1 MLLTDISV
9 RALKPTDRQR
19 TYFDDSIGGFG
30 LRVSPGGTKTFVLIH
45 GRSRTRTTLG
55 RLGIISLADART
67 AAKRILAQK
76 TLGQHQPKTK
86 KFAEAY
92 ELFKTE
98 HIAKKKARTQY
109 DYQRVFDLYF
119 LKKLGCDRLQDVAY
133 ETVTDITDKL
143 ANRPSEQAHAL
154 AVARTFLRWCAR
166 PPRRYI
172 PHSPLEGLQLRTG
185 TARKRVLENWELAE
199 VWQSARGQGYPHG
212 PIVQLLI
219 LTGQRRG
226 EIAGLRRPWINEKDR
241 TITLPD
247 WITKNGVEHVFPYG
261 DMVAFI
267 LETLPRRN
275 STDLL
280 FPSFVSDD
288 RPISGWSKYKK
299 EMTAKI
305 ERWVLHDLRRTF
317 GTSLARLKV
326 PPHVVERL
334 LNHKLGS
341 ITNQTNGMVSA
352 VAEVYNRH
360 HYMPEMR
367 EAATTWESHLASII
381 SQNNALSKVA

>member
-1 MLLTDISV
+1 MSV

-19 TYFDDSIGGFG
+19 TYFDDTTGGFG
-30 LRVSPGGTKTFVLIH
+30 IRVSPGGTKTFVLMH
-45 GRSRTRTTLG
+45 GQRRQLTKLG
-55 RLGIISLADART
+55 RLGIVTLAEART
-67 AAKRILAQK
+67 AAKRILAQR

-92 ELFKTE
+92 ELFKAD
-98 HIAKKKARTQY
+98 HVAKKKARTQY
-109 DYQRVFDLYF
+109 DYQRVIDLYF
-119 LKKLGCDRLQDVAY
+119 LKKLGSERLQDVNY
-133 ETVTDITDKL
+133 ESVTDITDKL
-143 ANRPSEQAHAL
+143 ADRPSEQAHAL

-166 PPRRYI
+166 PPRRFI
-172 PHSPLEGLQLRTG
+172 PHSPLDGLQLQTG
-185 TARKRVLENWELAE
+185 TARKRVLEDWELAK
-199 VWQSARGQGYPHG
+199 VWQSAQEQGYPHG

-226 EIAGLRRPWINEKDR
+226 EIAGLQRPWINQKDR

-247 WITKNGVEHVFPYG
+247 WLTKNGVEHVFPYG
-261 DMVAFI
+261 DMVASI
-267 LETLPRRN
+267 LEALPRQN

-299 EMTAKI
+299 EMAANI
-305 ERWVLHDLRRTF
+305 EHWVLHDLRRTF
-317 GTSLARLKV
+317 GTKLAGLTV

-334 LNHKLGS
+334 LNHKFGS
-341 ITNQTNGMVSA
+341 ITNQTNGAVSA

-367 EAATTWESHLASII
+367 EAVILWEHYLVSLLERADVLIK
-381 SQNNALSKVA
+381 AA

>member
-19 TYFDDSIGGFG
+19 TYFDDNTGGFG
-30 LRVSPGGTKTFVLIH
+30 IRVSPGGTKTFVLMH
-45 GRSRTRTTLG
+45 GQRRQLTKLG
-55 RLGIISLADART
+55 RLGIVTLAEART

-92 ELFKTE
+92 DLFKAE

-109 DYQRVFDLYF
+109 DYERIFDLYF
-119 LKKLGCDRLQDVAY
+119 LKKLGADRLQDVAY

-143 ANRPSEQAHAL
+143 ADRPSEQAHAL

-172 PHSPLEGLQLRTG
+172 AHSPLEGLQLQIG
-185 TARKRVLENWELAE
+185 TARKRVLEDWELAE
-199 VWQSARGQGYPHG
+199 VWQSAQDQGYPHG

-219 LTGQRRG
+219 LSGQRRG

-247 WITKNGVEHVFPYG
+247 WLTKNGVEHVFPYG
-261 DMVAFI
+261 DMVASI
-267 LETLPRRN
+267 LEALPRRN

-280 FPSFVSDD
+280 FPSSSLTTGLSQDGA
-288 RPISGWSKYKK
+288 S
-299 EMTAKI
+299 T
-305 ERWVLHDLRRTF
+305 RR
-317 GTSLARLKV
+317 K
-326 PPHVVERL
+326 
-334 LNHKLGS
+334 
-341 ITNQTNGMVSA
+341 
-352 VAEVYNRH
+352 
-360 HYMPEMR
+360 
-367 EAATTWESHLASII
+367 
-381 SQNNALSKVA
+381 